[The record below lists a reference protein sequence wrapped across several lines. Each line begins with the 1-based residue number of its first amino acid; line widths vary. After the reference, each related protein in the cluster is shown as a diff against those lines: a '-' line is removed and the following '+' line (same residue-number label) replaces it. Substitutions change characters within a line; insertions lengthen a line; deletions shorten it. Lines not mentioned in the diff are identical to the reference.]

1 MTVRIV
7 TDSACDLPQALA
19 DELGIEIVPLTIR
32 FGDEDFTDRRDLT
45 TRQFWERCSGSDVLP
60 STAAPSPGQFEQAY
74 RLVHAQGATG
84 VVCITLSGDLSATIQ
99 SAQLAAAAV
108 EAEVPVRVVD
118 SHSVTLGLGMLVLEA
133 ARQARA
139 GATIDEVVDAT
150 IERAAHTHVW
160 GALDTLENLKKGG
173 RIGGAKA
180 LLASV
185 LSIKPIIEVRNGKV
199 EEGGKQRTRSKALA
213 FLIQQVRDA
222 GPLEQ
227 LGVMHADTKDVAE
240 FVQQLRAIYDGE
252 IIVGDIGAVI
262 GAHAGLGTTG
272 VVYQVKG

>member
-1 MTVRIV
+1 V
-7 TDSACDLPQALA
+7 TDSSCDLPQTLA

-32 FGDEDFTDRRDLT
+32 FGDDDFIDRRHLT
-45 TRQFWERCSGSDVLP
+45 TRQFWERCAGTNVLP
-60 STAAPSPGQFEQAY
+60 STAAPSPGQFEEAY
-74 RLVHAQGATG
+74 RLVHEQGATG
-84 VVCITLSGDLSATIQ
+84 IVCITLSGELSATIQ

-108 EAEVPVRVVD
+108 DAEVPVRVVD
-118 SHSVTLGLGMLVLEA
+118 SHSVTLGLGMLVVEA
-133 ARQARA
+133 ARQAAA
-139 GATIDEVVDAT
+139 GASIDEVVAST
-150 IERAAHTHVW
+150 IERAARTHVW

-199 EEGGKQRTRSKALA
+199 EEGGKQRTRTKALA

-222 GPLEQ
+222 GPIEQ
-227 LGVMHADTKDVAE
+227 LAVMHADTKDIAD
-240 FVQQLRAIYDGE
+240 FVQQLRAIYSGE